1 MKRVAASKKP
11 ETLTDGE
18 GRGTGRLVL
27 ILKPQ
32 PTRVTSCFFAQ
43 QWSDGKRKL
52 KKIGDYPHM
61 TLADPPRLSTRHHAA
76 DADRTAGAGDLHAAQ
91 GPVP

>member
-1 MKRVAASKKP
+1 MPALTDGQIKRSMKRVAASKKS
-11 ETLTDGE
+11 ETLIDGE

-32 PTRVTSCFFAQ
+32 PTRVTSSFFAQ

-61 TLADPPRLSTRHHAA
+61 TLA
-76 DADRTAGAGDLHAAQ
+76 
-91 GPVP
+91 